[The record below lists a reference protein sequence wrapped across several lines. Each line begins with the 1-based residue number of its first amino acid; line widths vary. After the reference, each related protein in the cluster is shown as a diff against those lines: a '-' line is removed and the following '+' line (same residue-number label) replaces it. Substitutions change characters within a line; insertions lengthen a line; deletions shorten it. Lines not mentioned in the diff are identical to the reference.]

1 MNDLL
6 ELKGKLETKKFSGN
20 IKLSLLSSESITTEH
35 LEKLKS
41 DLERLLVY

>member
-20 IKLSLLSSESITTEH
+20 IKLSLLSKITETYS
-35 LEKLKS
+35 KS
-41 DLERLLVY
+41 